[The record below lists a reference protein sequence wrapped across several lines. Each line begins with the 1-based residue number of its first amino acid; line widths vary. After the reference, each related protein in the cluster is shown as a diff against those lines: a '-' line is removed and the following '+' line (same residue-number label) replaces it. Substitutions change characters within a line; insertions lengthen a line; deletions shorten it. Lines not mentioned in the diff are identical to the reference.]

1 MALQWTG
8 YLISLERFYYKV
20 PSCSET
26 GDFLELAPLPS
37 VPTPLRLF
45 LLLIPALPF
54 SFPHMYSVFVI
65 RHADKYCCA
74 QALCYD
80 IFIVCVHV
88 EDVDLNTAFYHAL
101 NAALANQSSR
111 FQRFIWQWWFVT
123 VEWSTRWVHFGTKTR
138 TRLPLTCSIFFPSLW
153 SFFISLWSPPSDTP
167 RLLSSVYLSSEKS
180 L

>member
-1 MALQWTG
+1 MDYFVMILQVQLSQIGRYGITVNRLSDLAG
-8 YLISLERFYYKV
+8 KV
-20 PSCSET
+20 LLQSPVMLRNRRLFGTSTFTVRS
-26 GDFLELAPLPS
+26 D
-37 VPTPLRLF
+37 PLRLF

-111 FQRFIWQWWFVT
+111 FQRFI
-123 VEWSTRWVHFGTKTR
+123 
-138 TRLPLTCSIFFPSLW
+138 
-153 SFFISLWSPPSDTP
+153 
-167 RLLSSVYLSSEKS
+167 
-180 L
+180 